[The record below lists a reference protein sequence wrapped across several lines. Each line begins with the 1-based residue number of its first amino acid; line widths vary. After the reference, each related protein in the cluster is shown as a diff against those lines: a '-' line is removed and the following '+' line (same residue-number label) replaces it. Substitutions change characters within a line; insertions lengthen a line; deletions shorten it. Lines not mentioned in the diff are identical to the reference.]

1 MMNFVWASLFLLHL
15 ALGNDEIAEEEIS
28 KFLYDYASHYSDYLY
43 ATAEYYTD
51 NTTILPT
58 MYTVYAY
65 NEGEE
70 FFGSLGLPLQ
80 CHLPLLLLLSLLH
93 LLL

>member
-1 MMNFVWASLFLLHL
+1 MK
-15 ALGNDEIAEEEIS
+15 

-43 ATAEYYTD
+43 ATEEYYID
-51 NTTILPT
+51 NTTLIPT
-58 MYTVYAY
+58 MYTMYTY
-65 NEGEE
+65 YEGEE
-70 FFGSLGLPLQ
+70 FLDSVALPLQ